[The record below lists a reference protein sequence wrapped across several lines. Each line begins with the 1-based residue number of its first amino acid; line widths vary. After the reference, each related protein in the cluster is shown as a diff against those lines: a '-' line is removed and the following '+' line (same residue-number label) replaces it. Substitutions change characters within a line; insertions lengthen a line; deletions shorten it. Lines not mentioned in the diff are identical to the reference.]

1 MASEQLPKPHA
12 SPIGPADGLE
22 TTSSAPH
29 RYKICADGRLYKLS
43 VASLPAEFAGPS
55 PKYDGPAPD
64 VMEAVWAREAA
75 VTGDSNAID
84 RFTARVL
91 VLRQGGQW
99 REAVSTALLGDWALA
114 LDTPD
119 GLPYTSAVADLRT
132 EALVLHRQLTPLWR
146 RRTGGSRVLLLDTPL
161 GDGITLYDLIIG
173 SPSTQELA
181 LGAEPDD
188 ARLRAVLNALSPEER
203 KVALAWARPEV
214 ATWTEAAAAA
224 AVAEADSMAL
234 GERVRR
240 KLKRLGK
247 LQAERTAASAAY
259 KTEWGLR

>member
-1 MASEQLPKPHA
+1 MASEQLPTPQA
-12 SPIGPADGLE
+12 QSMGPAEALD
-22 TTSSAPH
+22 TASSAAH
-29 RYKICADGRLYKLS
+29 RFKICANGRLYKMS
-43 VASLPAEFAGPS
+43 VASPPAEFAGPS
-55 PKYDGPAPD
+55 PEYHGPAPD

-84 RFTARVL
+84 RFASRVL

-99 REAVSTALLGDWALA
+99 REAVSTALLGDWARA

-119 GLPYTSAVADLRT
+119 GLPYESAVAELRT
-132 EALVLHRQLTPLWR
+132 EALALHRQLTPLWR

-173 SPSTQELA
+173 SPSHQELA

-188 ARLRAVLNALSPEER
+188 SRLSAVLNALSPEER
-203 KVALAWARPEV
+203 KVALAWTRPEV
-214 ATWTEAAAAA
+214 ATWAEAAA
-224 AVAEADSMAL
+224 AVAEADSVVL

-259 KTEWGLR
+259 KTEWNLR